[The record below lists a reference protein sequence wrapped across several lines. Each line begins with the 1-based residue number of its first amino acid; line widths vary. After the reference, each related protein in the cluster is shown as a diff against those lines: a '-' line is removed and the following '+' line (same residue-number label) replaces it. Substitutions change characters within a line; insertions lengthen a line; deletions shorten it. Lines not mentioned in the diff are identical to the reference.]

1 MISRREGSN
10 LPAGRQASNLRFIRR
25 GGLYQMSR
33 REESNLQPT
42 VYDTVALPLSY
53 FGAKRDTGIEPA
65 PHPWEGHVL
74 PLY

>member
-1 MISRREGSN
+1 
-10 LPAGRQASNLRFIRR
+10 
-25 GGLYQMSR
+25 
-33 REESNLQPT
+33 
-42 VYDTVALPLSY
+42 LSY